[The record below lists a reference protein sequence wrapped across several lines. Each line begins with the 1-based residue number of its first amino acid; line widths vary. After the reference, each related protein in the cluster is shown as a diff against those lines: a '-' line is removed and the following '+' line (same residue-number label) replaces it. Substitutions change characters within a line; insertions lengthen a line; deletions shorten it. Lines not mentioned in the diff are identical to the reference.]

1 MKKDVNIY
9 IECQLKGPQRKTAK
23 YGYVMEFV
31 ERDGG
36 TSTLTEIGC
45 LKNTTAQRLVVAAVA
60 RALGR
65 VKAKSRVCIFTDSQY
80 FQNAIMQCWM
90 YDWEAAGWKNARG
103 KKVANADIWQMVMDL
118 EAGHDITVY
127 RQDSHQYSAWLA
139 DEMGELAVEP
149 GKSRI
154 IYPE

>member
-9 IECQLKGPQRKTAK
+9 IECQLQGPQRKTAK

-31 ERDGG
+31 ERDG
-36 TSTLTEIGC
+36 SAHTLTEIGC
-45 LKNTTAQRLVVAAVA
+45 MRNTTAQRLVVAAVA

-65 VKAKSRVCIFTDSQY
+65 INAKSRICIYTDSQY

-103 KKVANADIWQMVMDL
+103 KKVANADIWKMVMDL
-118 EAGHDITVY
+118 EEGHDITVC
-127 RQDSHQYSAWLA
+127 RQAIHQYSAWLM
-139 DEMGELAVEP
+139 DEMGKMDVEP

-154 IYPE
+154 ILPE